1 MWRIKT
7 RKNKKYVRINNN
19 IRVFILESNAFI
31 FDCRGVWGEIK
42 KCDSNMAICGMK
54 VRMGDTKTALNGAKF
69 KCCDFSGHGNPSPDS
84 RRGSQ
89 TDYPLS
95 SFPSDY
101 KDLIEPRSGLSG
113 ISLIAFLNSQYILF
127 NVIIL
132 YILYI
137 EYVFICY
144 INL

>member
-1 MWRIKT
+1 MILKCGQLNSE
-7 RKNKKYVRINNN
+7 KNN
-19 IRVFILESNAFI
+19 IRVFILESNLFI

-69 KCCDFSGHGNPSPDS
+69 KCCDFTGHGNSSPDS
-84 RRGSQ
+84 RRGSK
-89 TDYPLS
+89 TGYPPS

-101 KDLIEPRSGLSG
+101 KNLIEPRSGLSG
-113 ISLIAFLNSQYILF
+113 TAPITLLNCQYIK
-127 NVIIL
+127 NIIL

-137 EYVFICY
+137 EYVSIRY